1 MTTNTAGL
9 SFADAASAAVDSEL
23 SLSDESGVTDIT
35 PEPVVADPIVEQPA
49 VETKEKAGLFDSLSE
64 QTEKPKG
71 ESAELIE
78 VDGEVMSLDKLRS
91 GYMMQA
97 DYTQKT
103 QELADKMREADKAL
117 TLLRL
122 LEERPLETVTQLYQ
136 AVKTGA
142 PITGI
147 AEAKLTTQPSEPQT
161 APSDIEALVEARVA
175 EMLKNDPRL
184 VQVENDQAL
193 VQVNEIFSEI
203 EKMYNV
209 TLTDS
214 DKERTLQEAVDRNT
228 DDLKFVFG
236 GLMNQANQK
245 EIALRNAKASA
256 SVIPVYAPPNDQQ
269 PVVTEKH
276 ADFRSAVNAALAAE
290 QVAEQAA
297 AR

>member
-9 SFADAASAAVDSEL
+9 SFAAAAESAGL
-23 SLSDESGVTDIT
+23 SVSAEPEETDISSA
-35 PEPVVADPIVEQPA
+35 PEPVVAEVEQPA
-49 VETKEKAGLFDSLSE
+49 VETEDETGLFDSLSE
-64 QTEKPKG
+64 QTEQPDR

-78 VDGEVMSLDKLRS
+78 VNGELMTLEQLRS
-91 GYMMQA
+91 GNMMQA

-122 LEERPLETVTQLYQ
+122 LEERPLETVKQLYS
-136 AVKTGA
+136 AINTGA

-147 AEAKLTTQPSEPQT
+147 ANANTTTQPSDSQT
-161 APSDIEALVEARVA
+161 APDIEALVEARVA

-193 VQVNEIFSEI
+193 EQINTIFSDI

-209 TLTDS
+209 TLTNA
-214 DKERTLQEAVDRNT
+214 DKELTLQTAVDMGT
-228 DDLKFVFG
+228 DDIKFVFG
-236 GLMNQANQK
+236 GLMNKANQK

-256 SVIPVYAPPNDQQ
+256 TVVPEYAPPNDQQ
-269 PVVTEKH
+269 PVASEKFV
-276 ADFRSAVNAALAAE
+276 DFRSAVNAALAAE
-290 QVAEQAA
+290 QAA
-297 AR
+297 Q